1 MLHKDLNYVILL
13 HKQSFELCD
22 ILLHMQSFELC
33 DILLHKQSFDEFS
46 GKHTYSSGDQHH

>member
-22 ILLHMQSFELC
+22 ILLH
-33 DILLHKQSFDEFS
+33 KQSFDVVF

>member
-33 DILLHKQSFDEFS
+33 DILLHKQSFDVVF
-46 GKHTYSSGDQHH
+46 GKHTYCSGDQHH